1 MKKKNHEF
9 ISKLMVT
16 LLNVDKVTTYDFLS
30 SELDVS
36 KSTISEVKKGGD
48 ICIRHYIRVVDY
60 VLNLI
65 RLTVI
70 KKALLRQIKQALKER
85 SDIAVGVIP
94 RAKNGVKNAAPI
106 DWEVVAKWDN

>member
-1 MKKKNHEF
+1 MQRDHYEF
-9 ISKLMVT
+9 ISQLMVT
-16 LLNVDKVTTYDFLS
+16 LLNVDKVTTYDFLA

-48 ICIRHYIRVVDY
+48 INIRHYIRLVDY

-65 RLTVI
+65 RLTI
-70 KKALLRQIKQALKER
+70 ITKALLRQIKQAMKER

-94 RAKNGVKNAAPI
+94 RTKNGAKNAAPI
-106 DWEVVAKWDN
+106 NWEVVAKWDN